1 MNTRNLFLS
10 FFLLCVGISSAQTTF
25 EVEVK
30 NPIAQNRTDVPV
42 VIPIDDSQSYTMAKV
57 TIDGVEIPSQLDDL
71 NRDGHNDEL
80 CFVTDLKKK
89 EKKVFQVVLNSHD
102 DPCYYQP
109 RTFAELM
116 LRNPK
121 VKVKNQQDI
130 YLQEISVT
138 PDTQDPYHLVHHHG
152 IAFESELIAI
162 RVYFDKRQ
170 TLDLYGKF
178 QKRLELKETQFY
190 TLDEQKAQGYGDDV
204 LWVGNTFGLGAFR
217 GWDGTQPTM
226 IDDVLVRAQRIIA
239 TGPVRTIVE
248 VEDRGWRYQADE
260 PRLNMTIRYTLYAGH
275 RDVDVDVLFNKD
287 MTGKLFSTGLINVKD
302 SKEFSD
308 KDGLRG
314 LWGTDFPAGAK
325 DSIAHPRETVG
336 MGIYIPKQIRVSEEP
351 ANKDN
356 YAFVVKPA
364 GNHLHYNLV
373 YGSAN
378 ETFGYHNDKEWF
390 QFLKEWR
397 KELEAP
403 VVVGKLFEGEKE

>member
-1 MNTRNLFLS
+1 M
-10 FFLLCVGISSAQTTF
+10 SAQTTF

-30 NPIAQNRTDVPV
+30 NPMAQDRTDVPV
-42 VIPIDDSQSYTMAKV
+42 VIPIDDDDSYTMAKV

-71 NRDGHNDEL
+71 DRDGHNDEL

-89 EKKVFQVVLNSHD
+89 EKKVFQVVLNSRD
-102 DPCYYQP
+102 DPRYYQP

-138 PDTQDPYHLVHHHG
+138 PDTKDPYHLVHHHG
-152 IAFESELIAI
+152 VAFESELIAI

-178 QKRLELKETQFY
+178 NKRLELKETQFY
-190 TLDEQKAQGYGDDV
+190 TLEEQKAQGYGDDV

-217 GWDGTQPTM
+217 GWDGAQPTM
-226 IDDVLVRAQRIIA
+226 IDDVQVRAQRIIA

-248 VEDRGWRYQADE
+248 VEDRGWRYQPDE

-275 RDVDVDVLFNKD
+275 RDVDVDVMFNKD

-356 YAFVVKPA
+356 YAFVVKPEEK
-364 GNHLHYNLV
+364 HLHYHLV

-390 QFLKEWR
+390 QFLKEWK
-397 KELEAP
+397 KELEKP
-403 VVVGKLFEGEKE
+403 VVVSKKD

>member
-1 MNTRNLFLS
+1 MNTRNLLLS
-10 FFLLCVGISSAQTTF
+10 LFIFGSATISAQTTF

-30 NPIAQNRTDVPV
+30 NPMSQMRTDVPV
-42 VIPIDDSQSYTMAKV
+42 VIPIDEDQSFTMAKV

-80 CFVTDLKKK
+80 CFVTDLGKK
-89 EKKVFQVVLNSHD
+89 EKKVFHVVLNDYD
-102 DPCYYQP
+102 DPCTYQP

-130 YLQEISVT
+130 YLQELSVT
-138 PDTQDPYHLVHHHG
+138 PDTKDSYHLPHHHG
-152 IAFESELIAI
+152 VAFENELIAI
-162 RVYFDKRQ
+162 RIYFDKRQ

-178 QKRLELKETQFY
+178 NKQLELKETQFY
-190 TLDEQKAQGYGDDV
+190 TLDEQKAHGYGDDV

-226 IDDVLVRAQRIIA
+226 IEDVLVRAQRIIA

-248 VEDRGWRYQADE
+248 VEDRGWRYKADE

-275 RDVDVDVLFNKD
+275 RDVDVDVMFNKD
-287 MTGKLFSTGLINVKD
+287 MTSKLFSTGLINVKD

-336 MGIYIPKQIRVSEEP
+336 MGIYIPKKALVSEEP

-356 YAFVVKPA
+356 YPFVVKA
-364 GNHLHYNLV
+364 DGKRLSYKLV
-373 YGSAN
+373 CGSAN
-378 ETFGYHNDKEWF
+378 ESFGYHNDKEWF
-390 QFLKEWR
+390 QFLKEWKR
-397 KELEAP
+397 ELEQPAIIS
-403 VVVGKLFEGEKE
+403 KKD

>member
-10 FFLLCVGISSAQTTF
+10 LFFLCVGISSAQTTF
-25 EVEVK
+25 EVEVT
-30 NPIAQNRTDVPV
+30 NPMGKNRTDVPV
-42 VIPIDDSQSYTMAKV
+42 VIPIASEQSYTMAKV
-57 TIDGVEIPSQLDDL
+57 TADGVEIPSQLDDL

-138 PDTQDPYHLVHHHG
+138 PDTKDSYHLPHHHG
-152 IAFESELIAI
+152 VAFESELIAI

-190 TLDEQKAQGYGDDV
+190 TLEEQKAQGYGDDV

-239 TGPVRTIVE
+239 SGPVRTIVE
-248 VEDRGWRYQADE
+248 VEDRGWRYQSDE

-275 RDVDVDVLFNKD
+275 RDVDVDVQFSRD

-308 KDGLRG
+308 KEGLRG

-336 MGIYIPKQIRVSEEP
+336 MGIYIPEKALVSEEP

-356 YAFVVKPA
+356 YAFVVKPE

-378 ETFGYHNDKEWF
+378 ESFGYHNEKDWF
-390 QFLKEWR
+390 QFLKEWQ
-397 KELEAP
+397 KEIEKPA
-403 VVVGKLFEGEKE
+403 VVSKKE